1 MGQQGRAAAVPA
13 AQNPGR
19 VLFGVPRCAG
29 ARPGVRLG
37 GKALLPVGGPRS
49 VRGGCGGVRGG
60 IVGHG
65 GAAFGRRTAARPEQ
79 PAAAQRHTAQQHHAQ
94 AGRRRKRPAD
104 PHPHRRPAV
113 NRGVGGQD
121 QVVVHLPDGFKQF
134 PRRHRTTPSFSK

>member
-49 VRGGCGGVRGG
+49 VRGGL
-60 IVGHG
+60 VGHG
-65 GAAFGRRTAARPEQ
+65 GAAFGRRAAARPEQ
-79 PAAAQRHTAQQHHAQ
+79 PAAAQRYAAQQHHAQ

-104 PHPHRRPAV
+104 PHPHRRPASD
-113 NRGVGGQD
+113 RGVGVQD